1 MHADGARVVSQWDKT
16 STCLKTLPGHNLNS
30 KKVEIREPIAC
41 SWAEQVVV
49 SEAARRIFVLGDCD
63 VGEKAKKAN
72 RMDRTVS
79 VECTNWR

>member
-1 MHADGARVVSQWDKT
+1 MFFGR
-16 STCLKTLPGHNLNS
+16 
-30 KKVEIREPIAC
+30 
-41 SWAEQVVV
+41 EQVVV